1 MSKNCILRLFLYI
14 IPILVFSGRIWGHSP
29 HKAKPIAS
37 HHYFVENKG
46 QWAEDVLF
54 RAEIRQGNVLVT
66 KEGITYQMISHEL
79 SQSAEGLSAGG
90 VKSVHGGSKKIKGQI
105 INITF
110 ENGNDNWVVSKKHRA
125 KANFQF
131 LKGNDSQNWV
141 QEAQAWSQIELKG
154 VYDGIDLKLYFENG
168 SLKYDFI
175 VSPNT
180 DPNQIRLKYEGA
192 NSLQIEDGSLAIYTC
207 LGKIYERPP
216 YSYQITQKGTK
227 EIKSK
232 FVVNQNI
239 VHFELSNF
247 NRSLPLIIDPKLI
260 FSTYSGSRDDNWGN
274 TATYDDAGN
283 LYSGGI
289 VFGDSAYPVTP
300 GPFDMYSGG
309 DIDVFILKYS
319 PDGTNLLFA
328 AYLGGAES
336 EIPISMIVNKQNQL
350 VVLGITSSPDFPV
363 TQNAFD
369 TTFNGG
375 TWSDAFFNLDGT
387 FLSNYSPIV
396 ELKNGTDIFVSI
408 LNTTSNSM
416 IASTYLG
423 GNQNDG
429 FIRGLNPLVKNYGD
443 QLRGEVM
450 IDSTDN
456 IYIVS
461 HSLSDSIANYQ
472 NVAERNHGGLDAI
485 VAKFTPTLS
494 NLDWL
499 KFVGGTG
506 SESGFGIRIDSLNT
520 VYITGGTT
528 SNNLFPVG
536 TLGFQD
542 IYNGGIDGYV
552 AKLSGDGTTLLAGT
566 FLGTFSYDQCYF
578 IDLDF
583 NLDVYVVG
591 QTTGPYPV
599 SPDVYANPNSGQFI
613 HILSNDLLTSKLS
626 TVFGSGSGR
635 PDISLTAFMVNNCRK
650 IFVSGWGGQTNGPI
664 QSFEH
669 PKGSKNYLSFN
680 MRYIGGSTQNL
691 PTTSDAVKKT
701 SNGSSFYFFIFHP
714 DTKNL
719 AYATHYGGENDN
731 FEHVDGGT
739 SRFDKRGIIYQS
751 ACASCGNSEIDFP
764 NNFPTTPNA
773 WSNTNNSSNC
783 NNAALKFDLGKVVAD
798 FESFDS
804 LTAIPSK
811 YGCVPITFR
820 IKNNSSG
827 ATNYKWEVGNGAI
840 SFKDDSIFIKF
851 TQRGFQ
857 KITLIAFDTSICR
870 LVDTARSTVNAG
882 DVKVDFVPDIK
893 QCGLSPVVP
902 NIQLYTPWAKVK
914 WEPTEGLSNPNIAN
928 PVLSYTGKD
937 MVYHISVTDDTLC
950 MKFDTLSAKIRD
962 PNPKTKLKVWNRDRT
977 KEQYSFCYP
986 NDGFLTAQ
994 STTHDYVEWK
1004 EDGNQFNVG
1013 VDSSFHV
1020 FPYPGKIKYEV
1031 LVYDSICNRN
1041 ATDTRMVTL
1050 SQPLPKYP
1058 IDTTLCPNTPITS
1071 KVLADSGSSYLWLPE
1086 ILFSNPTL
1094 NTQTFLPKENRKIGI
1109 IVTDSIG
1116 CVDSSGYN
1124 ISILEFT
1131 DAIVDKELKFCRRKS
1146 DGIEIYANQLNIYQW
1161 EPSGYTGNPLK
1172 VTTTSSHFLTGL
1184 DMNNCPVKDTVKVTE
1199 RCDPELYVPNAFS
1212 PNGDGQN
1219 DFFEVFGYDVSAF
1232 DIKIFDRW
1240 GEIIYHSTDF
1250 KFNWDGK
1257 YQSQTVPIGT
1267 YPFVISY
1274 KGTTF
1279 EGEPVSKTFSGDV
1292 TVVR

>member
-1 MSKNCILRLFLYI
+1 MLKNWILRLFFYI
-14 IPILVFSGRIWGHSP
+14 IPILVFSGSSWGHSP

-37 HHYFVENKG
+37 RHYFVENKG
-46 QWAEDVLF
+46 QWADNVLF
-54 RAEIRQGNVLVT
+54 RAEIQQGNVLVT

-79 SQSAEGLSAGG
+79 NQSAGELSKGG
-90 VKSVHGGSKKIKGQI
+90 FKSVHGGSKKIKGQI

-110 ENGNDNWVVSKKHRA
+110 ENGNDNCVVSKKHQA

-131 LKGNDSQNWV
+131 IKGSDSQNWV
-141 QEAQAWSQIELKG
+141 QDAKAWSQIELKE
-154 VYDGIDLKLYFENG
+154 VYDGIDLKLYFANG

-175 VSPNT
+175 VSPNI

-192 NSLQIEDGSLAIYTC
+192 DSLRIEDGSLAIYTC

-216 YSYQITQKGTK
+216 YSYQVTQKGTK
-227 EIKSK
+227 EIRSK
-232 FVVNQNI
+232 FVTDKNM
-239 VHFELSNF
+239 VHFDLSNF
-247 NRSLPLIIDPKLI
+247 NHLLPLIIDPKLI

-274 TATYDDAGN
+274 TATYDDEGN

-289 VFGDSAYPVTP
+289 VFGDSAYPIAP
-300 GPFDMYSGG
+300 GPFDMYGG
-309 DIDVFILKYS
+309 GEIDVFILKYS
-319 PDGTNLLFA
+319 PDGTSLLFA
-328 AYLGGAES
+328 AYLGGSES

-350 VVLGITSSPDFPV
+350 VVLGITSSLDFPV

-387 FLSNYSPIV
+387 FLSNFSPEV

-408 LNTTSNSM
+408 LNTTSNSLV
-416 IASTYLG
+416 ASTYLG
-423 GNQNDG
+423 GDQNDG

-461 HSLSDSIANYQ
+461 HTLSDSISNYQ
-472 NVAERNHGGLDAI
+472 NAIERNHGNVDAI

-494 NLDWL
+494 NLSWL
-499 KFVGGTG
+499 KFVGGAG
-506 SESGFGIRIDSLNT
+506 SESGFGIRVDSLNT

-542 IYNGGIDGYV
+542 TYNGAIDGYV
-552 AKLSGDGTTLLAGT
+552 AKLSSDGTAILAGT
-566 FLGTFSYDQCYF
+566 YLGTFRYDQCYL

-591 QTTGPYPV
+591 QTNGPYPV
-599 SPDVYANPNSGQFI
+599 SPNVYANPNSGQFI
-613 HILSNDLLTSKLS
+613 HILSSDLQTSKLS

-650 IFVSGWGGQTNGPI
+650 IFVSGWGGQVNDPI
-664 QSFEH
+664 QYIEY
-669 PKGSKNYLSFN
+669 PKKSGDYYTFN
-680 MRYIGGSTQNL
+680 MRYVGGSTQNL
-691 PTTSDAVKKT
+691 PVTNDAVKKT

-714 DTKNL
+714 DTRTL
-719 AYATHYGGENDN
+719 AYATHYGGDAGNL
-731 FEHVDGGT
+731 EHVDGGT

-751 ACASCGNSEIDFP
+751 VCASCGGYK
-764 NNFPTTPNA
+764 NNFPTTPKV
-773 WSNTNNSSNC
+773 WSTTNNSKNC
-783 NNAALKFDLGKVVAD
+783 NNAALKFDLGKVIAD

-804 LTAIPSK
+804 VSAIPSK

-893 QCGLSPVVP
+893 QCGLSPLIP

-914 WEPTEGLSNPNIAN
+914 WDPTEGLSDPNIAK
-928 PVLSYTGKD
+928 PIISFVGKD

-950 MKFDTLSAKIRD
+950 QKFDTLSVKIRD
-962 PNPKTKLKVWNRDRT
+962 PNPKTKLQVWNLDRT

-986 NDGFLTAQ
+986 NAGFLTTR
-994 STTHDYVEWK
+994 STPHDYVEWK
-1004 EDGNQFNVG
+1004 EDGNIFDVG
-1013 VDSSFHV
+1013 VDSSDHV
-1020 FPYPGKIKYEV
+1020 FPYPGKINYEV
-1031 LVYDSICNRN
+1031 LIYDSICGKS
-1041 ATDTRMVTL
+1041 ATDAKIVTL
-1050 SQPLPKYP
+1050 SQPLPTYP
-1058 IDTTLCPNTPITS
+1058 IDTVLCPNTPITS
-1071 KVLADSGSSYLWLPE
+1071 KVIGDNGFTYLWKPE
-1086 ILFSNPTL
+1086 VLFSNPKSDI
-1094 NTQTFLPKENRKIGI
+1094 QTFLPKKNERISI
-1109 IVTDSIG
+1109 IVTDTIG

-1124 ISILEFT
+1124 IGILESIE
-1131 DAIVDKELKFCRRKS
+1131 AITEKEFKFCRRIS
-1146 DGIEIYANQLNIYQW
+1146 DGVEIYANLLNSYLW
-1161 EPSGYTGNPLK
+1161 EPSGYTSNPLK
-1172 VTTTSSHFLTGL
+1172 VTTTSTHFLTGL
-1184 DMNNCPVKDTVKVTE
+1184 DVNNCPVKDTVKVIE

-1219 DFFEVFGYDVSAF
+1219 DFFEVFGYDVSSF

-1240 GEIIYHSTDF
+1240 GEIIYHSADF

-1257 YQSQTVPIGT
+1257 YKSQTVPIGT

-1279 EGEPVSKTFSGDV
+1279 EGEPVSQTFSGDV